1 MEKLKVL
8 QIILDNAGLKRT
20 KVEHYDFTQSDD
32 IDESYS
38 GGIWDFSYNV
48 ARELLD
54 NLYENES
61 VSDRELDDLKDRV
74 AELLYNLF
82 SEYRTETNGDK

>member
-38 GGIWDFSYNV
+38 GGIWDFSHDV

-54 NLYENES
+54 NLYEKES
-61 VSDRELDDLKDRV
+61 VSDTELDNLKDRLW
-74 AELLYNLF
+74 ELLYNLF
-82 SEYRTETNGDK
+82 SEYRTETNDNE

>member
-32 IDESYS
+32 IDELYS
-38 GGIWDFSYNV
+38 GGIWDFSYNI

-61 VSDRELDDLKDRV
+61 VSDRELDNLKDRV
-74 AELLYNLF
+74 GELLYNLF
-82 SEYRTETNGDK
+82 SEYRTETNGNK

>member
-20 KVEHYDFTQSDD
+20 KVEHYDFTQPDD

-38 GGIWDFSYNV
+38 GGIWDFSYSV

-54 NLYENES
+54 DLYENES
-61 VSDRELDDLKDRV
+61 VSDRELDNLKDRV

-82 SEYRTETNGDK
+82 SEYRIETNGNK